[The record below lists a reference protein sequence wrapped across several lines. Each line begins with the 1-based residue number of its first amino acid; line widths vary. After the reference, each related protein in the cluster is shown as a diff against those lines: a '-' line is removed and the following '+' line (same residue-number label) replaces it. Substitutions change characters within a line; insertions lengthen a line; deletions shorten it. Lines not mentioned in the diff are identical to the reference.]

1 MAYRVDLLGLSIMNT
16 LIVED
21 NATYRQSL
29 HQLLAERFPA
39 MLIAEAADG
48 GEALRQ
54 GLAQRFDLIFMDIR
68 LPDGSGLDLTKTI
81 KSVSVHSTVCVIT
94 GYDILEYREAAF
106 HNGADHFM
114 VKGES
119 TEKEIVELVESW
131 LRTRFVSLVIVSDAL
146 YRKQLSMLLSI
157 HWPVMIVAEA
167 VNAEMGLGHATSLNP
182 DLVLLDLGLPGFNVA
197 DLVRKIR
204 AGNPQAVLIGMTDDV
219 LPAVQPPALNCGV
232 DHYVP
237 LTPMGHTELVAI
249 VNAIQPKQTHH

>member
-1 MAYRVDLLGLSIMNT
+1 MNT

-21 NATYRQSL
+21 NATYRHSL
-29 HQLLAERFPA
+29 HQLLAEHFPL
-39 MLIAEAADG
+39 MQIAEAADG
-48 GEALRQ
+48 QEALRQ
-54 GLAQRFDLIFMDIR
+54 GLSQRFDLVFMDIR
-68 LPDGSGLDLTKTI
+68 LPDGNGFNLTKTI

-106 HNGADHFM
+106 LHGADHFM
-114 VKGES
+114 VKGDS
-119 TEKEIVELVESW
+119 TEKEIVDLVEAW
-131 LRTRFVSLVIVSDAL
+131 LQTRFVTLVIVSDAL

-167 VNAEMGLGHATSLNP
+167 MNAEMGMGHATSLNP
-182 DLVLLDLGLPGFNVA
+182 DLVLLELGLPGFNVA

-204 AGNPQAVLIGMTDDV
+204 AGSPQAVLIGMTDDV
-219 LPAVQPPALNCGV
+219 LPVAQPPAFNFGV

-249 VNAIQPKQTHH
+249 VNAMQPEQTHH

>member
-1 MAYRVDLLGLSIMNT
+1 MNT

-21 NATYRQSL
+21 NATYRHSL
-29 HQLLAERFPA
+29 HQLLAEHFPL
-39 MLIAEAADG
+39 MQIAEAADG
-48 GEALRQ
+48 QEALRQ
-54 GLAQRFDLIFMDIR
+54 GLSRRFDLVFMDIR
-68 LPDGSGLDLTKTI
+68 LPDGNGFNLTKTI

-106 HNGADHFM
+106 LHGADHFM
-114 VKGES
+114 VKGDS
-119 TEKEIVELVESW
+119 TEKAIVDLVEAW
-131 LRTRFVSLVIVSDAL
+131 LRTRFVTLVIVSDAL

-167 VNAEMGLGHATSLNP
+167 MNAEMGLGHATSLNP
-182 DLVLLDLGLPGFNVA
+182 DLVLFELGLPGFNVA

-204 AGNPQAVLIGMTDDV
+204 AGSPQAVLIGMTDDV
-219 LPAVQPPALNCGV
+219 LPAAQPPALNCGV

-249 VNAIQPKQTHH
+249 VNAIPLKHTHH

>member
-1 MAYRVDLLGLSIMNT
+1 MNT

-21 NATYRQSL
+21 NATYRHSL
-29 HQLLAERFPA
+29 HQLLAEHFPL
-39 MLIAEAADG
+39 MQIAEAADG
-48 GEALRQ
+48 QEALRQ
-54 GLAQRFDLIFMDIR
+54 GLSQRFDLVFMDIR
-68 LPDGSGLDLTKTI
+68 LPDGNGFNLTKTI

-106 HNGADHFM
+106 LHGADHFM
-114 VKGES
+114 VKGDS
-119 TEKEIVELVESW
+119 TEKEIVDLVESW
-131 LRTRFVSLVIVSDAL
+131 LRTRFVTLVIVSDAL

-182 DLVLLDLGLPGFNVA
+182 DLVLLDLGLPGFNVV

-204 AGNPQAVLIGMTDDV
+204 AGSPQAVLIGMTDDV
-219 LPAVQPPALNCGV
+219 LPAVQTPTFNFGV